1 MSNEISL
8 PDGITAEDLAAAL
21 EVVRQNKARNPGRPR
36 ARGRDDGE
44 ETIFVRGEG
53 GAVFEMA
60 PSRMTADMRRRMQ
73 MGRLRRVT
81 PDGRPYRPVYDTP
94 APAAAPEDPGAGG
107 GHSDLTGGRVP
118 RPAKSAPKKDWVLY
132 AVAELRLDEETALGM
147 TRQELIELPV
157 DHADHADLPP
167 GAPLPAAAGGGRPDE
182 DAPKAAWIDYVARQ
196 GLLSRDD
203 AEVYT
208 REDLIAMVS

>member
-21 EVVRQNKARNPGRPR
+21 EVVRQNKARAAARP
-36 ARGRDDGE
+36 AAAGQHE

-60 PSRMTADMRRRMQ
+60 PSRMSADMRRRMR

-81 PDGRPYRPVYDTP
+81 PDGRPYRTSHDTP
-94 APAAAPEDPGAGG
+94 APAPGDAGAGDAV
-107 GHSDLTGGRVP
+107 SALTSGEVP

-132 AVAELRLDEETALGM
+132 AVAVLGLDEEEALGM

-157 DHADHADLPP
+157 DHTEHADVAP
-167 GAPLPAAAGGGRPDE
+167 GAPVPGAGTGGRPDE
-182 DAPKAAWIDYVARQ
+182 DAPKAAWIDYVVRQ

-208 REDLIAMVS
+208 RDDLIAMVS